1 MPTTLRLRCERDV
14 LVEALGTVGR
24 AAGGRSGTAPVQG
37 GLRLELRAD
46 RLHLAATDLD
56 LTIQMGIT
64 VAGGGDG
71 ACVVPARLVTEIV
84 RSMEPGAV
92 ALEADDDEIRVSG
105 GRSWFGLRGFP
116 VSEFPR
122 LSLPKAERV
131 VLGATEL
138 AEAVRQVIRAASGD
152 DSRPMLTGVLLSAE
166 PGGLR
171 LVATDSYRLAVR
183 DLVGR
188 SVLAEGQ
195 RVLVPARALGELQRL
210 LGPSAPGGPEGERE
224 VSFCVGDLDA
234 CFEVDSV
241 QLSTRLLEGEF
252 PNYQKLF
259 PSSYPNR
266 LLVGKAALLDAIRRV
281 KLLARDATAS
291 VHMAMRAESIE
302 LSVATQDVGQARE
315 DIEATYEGSDLTVA
329 FNPTYLADGVEAVA
343 GDQVILE
350 TIDAAKPATVRAA
363 LDSDYRYL
371 LMPVR
376 VP

>member
-1 MPTTLRLRCERDV
+1 MKLRCERDV
-14 LVEALGTVGR
+14 LVEVLSTTGR
-24 AAGGRSGTAPVQG
+24 AAGGRSGMPVQG
-37 GLRLELRAD
+37 GLRLELVQD

-56 LTIQMGIT
+56 LTIQMAVT
-64 VAGGGDG
+64 VAGDSDG
-71 ACVVPARLVTEIV
+71 SCVVPARLVTDIV
-84 RSMEPGAV
+84 RSLEPGAV
-92 ALEADDDEIRVSG
+92 VVEAGDDEIRISG
-105 GRSWFGLRGFP
+105 GHSEFMVRGFP

-122 LSLPKAERV
+122 LSAPSGDRV
-131 VLGATEL
+131 VLGGAEL
-138 AEAVRQVIRAASGD
+138 TEAVRQVIRAASGD

-166 PGGLR
+166 QAGLR
-171 LVATDSYRLAVR
+171 LVATDSYRLALR

-210 LGPSAPGGPEGERE
+210 LSGPGSGPEDERQ
-224 VSFCVGDLDA
+224 VSLCVGELDA
-234 CFEVDSV
+234 SFQVGSV

-266 LLVGKAALLDAIRRV
+266 LVVGKNALLDGVRRV
-281 KLLARDATAS
+281 KLLAKDATAS

-315 DIEATYEGSDLTVA
+315 DIEATYEGAELTVA

-343 GDQVILE
+343 GDEVLLE
-350 TIDAAKPATVRAA
+350 TVDAAKPATVRSAQS
-363 LDSDYRYL
+363 SDYRYL

>member
-1 MPTTLRLRCERDV
+1 MKLRCERDV
-14 LVEALGTVGR
+14 LVEALSTAGR
-24 AAGGRSGTAPVQG
+24 AAGGRGGTPVQG
-37 GLRLELRAD
+37 GLRLELAGD

-56 LTIQMGIT
+56 LTIQMAVT

-71 ACVVPARLVTEIV
+71 ACVAPARLVTDIV
-84 RSMEPGAV
+84 RSLEPGAV
-92 ALEADDDEIRVSG
+92 TVEAEADEIRVRG
-105 GRSWFGLRGFP
+105 GRSQFMVRGFP

-122 LSLPKAERV
+122 LNAATGDQV
-131 VLGATEL
+131 VLGAAEL

-171 LVATDSYRLAVR
+171 LVATDSYRLALR
-183 DLVGR
+183 DLVGTT
-188 SVLAEGQ
+188 VLAEGQ
-195 RVLVPARALGELQRL
+195 KVLVPARALGELQRL
-210 LGPSAPGGPEGERE
+210 LATLGAAPEGERQ
-224 VSFCVGDLDA
+224 VSLCVGDLDA
-234 CFEVDSV
+234 SFEVGSV

-266 LLVGKAALLDAIRRV
+266 LVVGKSALLDAIRRV
-281 KLLARDATAS
+281 KLMAKDATAS

-315 DIEATYEGSDLTVA
+315 DIEATYEGTELSVA
-329 FNPTYLADGVEAVA
+329 FNPTYLADGVEAVE
-343 GDQVILE
+343 GGEVLLE
-350 TIDAAKPATVRAA
+350 TVDAAKPATVRSAE
-363 LDSDYRYL
+363 SEDYRYL